1 MNKFTFPLKSSE
13 NKPDKDMGSYSPEDI
28 EYMSSLSAAVL
39 EQQTSKSHIAIWI
52 SAIAILWLIVWSS
65 FAEIDER
72 TRGIGKVIPS
82 QKLQTIQNLEGGI
95 VSEIYVQEGDHVKK
109 NQPLMKIQDVGFTGS
124 YNEKQL
130 KINELKAKSYRLQA
144 EANAQNFSI
153 PATDSQG
160 MSQLI
165 SQEAN
170 LHMSNQNQLS
180 NSVAIIDA
188 QISQKQNELLESK
201 SKREELKNAYDLISR
216 EIAITEPLTKSLVVS
231 EVQFLQM
238 KRQAAM
244 IKGDYDAIG
253 HTIAKIGENIG
264 ELRKRRMD
272 VVYSFRNKA
281 KQELNSV
288 VAEIQQVKETE
299 SIFADKVDRT
309 IVRSPVNGTI
319 NQILINTIGG
329 VVKPGMDLLE
339 IVPDGDKILIEAR
352 IKPSDIAYIYPGQRA
367 NVKFSAYDFSIY
379 GGLKGKVKHVSA
391 NTITD
396 ERGNSFYLVH
406 IETDKSHLE
415 KNGKPLEIMSGMT
428 VDVDILTGKKT
439 VMDFILKPILKV
451 KQNSL
456 GEH

>member
-1 MNKFTFPLKSSE
+1 MNKIDHSTSEEIHPNYSS
-13 NKPDKDMGSYSPEDI
+13 EDI

-39 EQQTSKSHIAIWI
+39 EQQTSKSHIAVWLA
-52 SAIAILWLIVWSS
+52 SAGILWLIVWSS
-65 FAEIDER
+65 FAQIDER
-72 TRGIGKVIPS
+72 TRGSGKIIPS
-82 QKLQTIQNLEGGI
+82 QRIQTIQNLEGGI
-95 VSEIYVQEGDHVKK
+95 LSEIYVKEGDKVKK
-109 NQPLMKIQDVGFTGS
+109 GQALMKIKDVGFTGS

-130 KINELKAKSYRLQA
+130 KINELKAKSYRLRA
-144 EANAQNFSI
+144 EASGQSFFI
-153 PATDSQG
+153 PETDHNG
-160 MSQLI
+160 MSMLV

-170 LHMSNQNQLS
+170 LHMSNQSQLA

-188 QISQKQNELLESK
+188 QISQKENELLENK
-201 SKREELKNAYDLISR
+201 SKRSELKNAYDLISR
-216 EIAITEPLTKSLVVS
+216 EIAITEPLTKSNVVS

-244 IKGDYDAIG
+244 IKGDYDATEHSMARIR
-253 HTIAKIGENIG
+253 ENIG
-264 ELRKRRMD
+264 ELRKRRME
-272 VVYSFRNKA
+272 VVYAFRNRS

-288 VAEIQQVKETE
+288 SAEIQQIKESE
-299 SIFADKVDRT
+299 SVLADRVDRT

-319 NQILINTIGG
+319 NQVLINTIGG

-339 IVPDGDKILIEAR
+339 IVPDGDVLMVEAR
-352 IKPSDIAYIYPGQRA
+352 IKPSDIAYIYPGQKA

-396 ERGNSFYLVH
+396 ERGNSYYLVH
-406 IETDKSHLE
+406 IETDKKFLE
-415 KNGKPLEIMSGMT
+415 KDGKPLEIMSGMT

>member
-1 MNKFTFPLKSSE
+1 MNKINPIPTNE
-13 NKPDKDMGSYSPEDI
+13 QYSPEDI

-39 EQQTSKSHIAIWI
+39 EQQTSKSHIVVWL
-52 SAIAILWLIVWSS
+52 SSIAILWLIIWSS
-65 FAEIDER
+65 FAQIDER
-72 TRGIGKVIPS
+72 TRGLGKVVPS
-82 QKLQTIQNLEGGI
+82 QKIQTIQNLEGGI
-95 VSEIYVQEGDHVKK
+95 VSEIYVREGDRVKK
-109 NQPLMKIQDVGFTGS
+109 GQPLMKIQDVGFTGS

-130 KINELKAKSYRLQA
+130 KINELNAKSYRLKA

-153 PATDSQG
+153 PVSDSNA
-160 MSQLI
+160 MSTLI

-170 LHMSNQNQLS
+170 LHMSNQSQLS

-188 QISQKQNELLESK
+188 QIAQKENELLESQAR
-201 SKREELKNAYDLISR
+201 REELKNAYALISR
-216 EIAITEPLTKSLVVS
+216 EMAITEPLTKSLVVS

-238 KRQAAM
+238 KRQASN
-244 IKGDYDAIG
+244 IKGDYDATG
-253 HTIAKIGENIG
+253 HTIARIRENIG
-264 ELRKRRMD
+264 ELRKRRMN
-272 VVYSFRNKA
+272 VVYEFRNKA

-288 VAEIQQVKETE
+288 VAEIQQIKESE
-299 SIFADKVDRT
+299 SVLADRVDRT

-319 NQILINTIGG
+319 NQVLINTIGG
-329 VVKPGMDLLE
+329 VVKPAMDLLE
-339 IVPDGDKILIEAR
+339 IVPEDDILMVEAR
-352 IKPSDIAYIYPGQRA
+352 IKPSDIAYIYPGQKA

-379 GGLKGKVKHVSA
+379 GGLKGKVKHVGA

-396 ERGNSFYLVH
+396 EQGNSYYLVH
-406 IETDKSHLE
+406 IVTDKRFLE
-415 KNGKPLEIMSGMT
+415 KNGKTLEIMSGMT

>member
-1 MNKFTFPLKSSE
+1 MNKFNPGTDNE
-13 NKPDKDMGSYSPEDI
+13 KDQTGQTVHYSPEDI

-39 EQQTSKSHIAIWI
+39 EQQTSKSHIVIWLS
-52 SAIAILWLIVWSS
+52 SAAILWLIIWSS
-65 FAEIDER
+65 FAQIDER
-72 TRGIGKVIPS
+72 TRGSGKVIPS
-82 QKLQTIQNLEGGI
+82 QRIQTVQNLEGGI
-95 VSEIYVQEGDHVKK
+95 VSEIYVKEGDRVKK
-109 NQPLMKIQDVGFTGS
+109 GQPLMKIQDVGFTGS

-130 KINELKAKSYRLQA
+130 KINELKAKSYRLKA
-144 EANAQNFSI
+144 EAYAQGFSV
-153 PATDSQG
+153 PQDDRKG
-160 MSQLI
+160 MSMLI

-170 LHMSNQNQLS
+170 LHMSNQSQLS
-180 NSVAIIDA
+180 NNVAIIDA
-188 QISQKQNELLESK
+188 QISQKEKELLETR
-201 SKREELKNAYDLISR
+201 SKREELKNAYELISR
-216 EIAITEPLTKSLVVS
+216 ELAITEPLTKNNVVS

-238 KRQAAM
+238 KRQATM
-244 IKGDYDAIG
+244 IKGDYDAAAHSISR
-253 HTIAKIGENIG
+253 IQENIG
-264 ELRKRRMD
+264 ELRKRRME
-272 VVYSFRNKA
+272 VVYEFRNKA

-288 VAEIQQVKETE
+288 SAEIQQISE
-299 SIFADKVDRT
+299 SESVLADRVDRT
-309 IVRSPVNGTI
+309 IVRSPVNGVI

-329 VVKPGMDLLE
+329 VVKPAMDLLE
-339 IVPDGDKILIEAR
+339 VVPDGDVLMVEVK

-396 ERGNSFYLVH
+396 ERGNSYYLVR
-406 IETDKSHLE
+406 IVTDKNHLE

>member
-1 MNKFTFPLKSSE
+1 MNKINSTQTNE
-13 NKPDKDMGSYSPEDI
+13 HYAPEDI

-39 EQQTSKSHIAIWI
+39 EQQTSKSHIVVWL
-52 SAIAILWLIVWSS
+52 SSIAILWLIVWSS
-65 FAEIDER
+65 FAQIDER

-82 QKLQTIQNLEGGI
+82 QKIQTVQNLEGGI
-95 VSEIYVQEGDHVKK
+95 VSEIYVREGDRVKK
-109 NQPLMKIQDVGFTGS
+109 GQPLMKIQDVGFTGS

-130 KINELKAKSYRLQA
+130 KINELSAKSYRLKA

-153 PATDSQG
+153 PTSDRNG
-160 MSQLI
+160 MSMLV

-170 LHMSNQNQLS
+170 LHMSNQNQLA
-180 NSVAIIDA
+180 NSVAIIEA
-188 QISQKQNELLESK
+188 QISQKENELLESK
-201 SKREELKNAYDLISR
+201 AKREELKNAYDLISR
-216 EIAITEPLTKSLVVS
+216 EMAITEPLTKNMVVS

-244 IKGDYDAIG
+244 IKGDYQATE
-253 HTIAKIGENIG
+253 HTIARIKENIG
-264 ELRKRRMD
+264 ELRKRRMN
-272 VVYSFRNKA
+272 VVYEFRNKA
-281 KQELNSV
+281 KQELNGV
-288 VAEIQQVKETE
+288 VAEIQQIKESE
-299 SIFADKVDRT
+299 SVLADRVDRT

-329 VVKPGMDLLE
+329 VVKPAMDLLE
-339 IVPDGDKILIEAR
+339 IVPEDDLLMVEAR
-352 IKPSDIAYIYPGQRA
+352 IKPSDIAYIYPGQKA

-396 ERGNSFYLVH
+396 EKGNSYYLVH
-406 IETDKSHLE
+406 IATDKSFLE
-415 KNGKPLEIMSGMT
+415 KNGKSLEIMSGMT

>member
-1 MNKFTFPLKSSE
+1 MNKVNSAQTNQTNE
-13 NKPDKDMGSYSPEDI
+13 QYSPEDI

-39 EQQTSKSHIAIWI
+39 EQQTSKSHIVVWL
-52 SAIAILWLIVWSS
+52 SSFAILWLIVWSS
-65 FAEIDER
+65 FAQIDER
-72 TRGIGKVIPS
+72 TRGTGKVIPS
-82 QKLQTIQNLEGGI
+82 QKIQTVQNLEGGI
-95 VSEIYVQEGDHVKK
+95 VSEIYVREGDRVKK
-109 NQPLMKIQDVGFTGS
+109 GQPLMKIQDVGFTGS

-130 KINELKAKSYRLQA
+130 KINELNAKSYRLKA
-144 EANAQNFSI
+144 EANAQGFSVPTSEGKGI
-153 PATDSQG
+153 S
-160 MSQLI
+160 MLI

-170 LHMSNQNQLS
+170 LHMSNQNQLY
-180 NSVAIIDA
+180 NSVEIIDA
-188 QISQKQNELLESK
+188 QISQKENELLESK
-201 SKREELKNAYDLISR
+201 AKREELKNAYDLISR
-216 EIAITEPLTKSLVVS
+216 EMAITEPLTKNMVVS

-244 IKGDYDAIG
+244 IKGDYQATE
-253 HTIAKIGENIG
+253 HTIARIRENMG
-264 ELRKRRMD
+264 ELRKRRMN
-272 VVYSFRNKA
+272 VVYEFRNKA
-281 KQELNSV
+281 KQELNGV
-288 VAEIQQVKETE
+288 VAEIQQIKESE
-299 SIFADKVDRT
+299 SVLADRVDRT

-329 VVKPGMDLLE
+329 VVKPAMDLLE
-339 IVPDGDKILIEAR
+339 IVPEDDLLMVEAR
-352 IKPSDIAYIYPGQRA
+352 IKPSDIAYIYAGQKA

-396 ERGNSFYLVH
+396 EKGNSYYLVH
-406 IETDKSHLE
+406 IATDKSFLE
-415 KNGKPLEIMSGMT
+415 KNGKSLDIMSGMT

>member
-1 MNKFTFPLKSSE
+1 MSNFTFKLTESHNKLTE
-13 NKPDKDMGSYSPEDI
+13 NGTKYSPEDI

-39 EQQTSKSHIAIWI
+39 EQQTSRSHIVVWL
-52 SAIAILWLIVWSS
+52 SSIAILWLIIWSS
-65 FAEIDER
+65 FAQIDER

-82 QKLQTIQNLEGGI
+82 QKIQTIQNLEGGI
-95 VSEIYVQEGDHVKK
+95 VSEIYIKEGDRVKK

-130 KINELKAKSYRLQA
+130 KINELSAKSYRLKA
-144 EANAQNFSI
+144 EAGAQSFSI
-153 PATDSQG
+153 PASDRNA
-160 MSQLI
+160 MSMLI

-188 QISQKQNELLESK
+188 QISQKESELLESK
-201 SKREELKNAYDLISR
+201 AKRDELKNAYDLISR
-216 EIAITEPLTKSLVVS
+216 EIAITEPLTKNNVVS

-238 KRQAAM
+238 KRQASM
-244 IKGDYDAIG
+244 IKGDYDVTA
-253 HTIAKIGENIG
+253 HTIARIRENID
-264 ELRKRRMD
+264 ELRKRRMN
-272 VVYSFRNKA
+272 VVYEFRNKA

-288 VAEIQQVKETE
+288 SAEIQQIKETE
-299 SIFADKVDRT
+299 SVLADRVDRT

-329 VVKPGMDLLE
+329 VVKPAMDLLD
-339 IVPDGDKILIEAR
+339 IVPDGNKLLIETR
-352 IKPSDIAYIYPGQRA
+352 IKPSDIAYIYPGQVA

-379 GGLKGKVKHVSA
+379 GGLKGKVKLVSA

-396 ERGNSFYLVH
+396 EHGNSFYLVN
-406 IETDKSHLE
+406 IETDKTHLV
-415 KNGKPLEIMSGMT
+415 KDDKPLEIMSGMT
-428 VDVDILTGKKT
+428 VTVDILTGKKT

>member
-1 MNKFTFPLKSSE
+1 MIKFPFFNP
-13 NKPDKDMGSYSPEDI
+13 KPRVESKDYSPEDI

-39 EQQTSKSHIAIWI
+39 EQQTSRSHIAVWVACIG
-52 SAIAILWLIVWSS
+52 ILWLIVWSS

-72 TRGIGKVIPS
+72 TRGSGKVIPS
-82 QKLQTIQNLEGGI
+82 QRIQTIQNLEGGI
-95 VSEIYVQEGDHVKK
+95 VSEMFVKEGDRVKK
-109 NQPLMKIQDVGFTGS
+109 GQPLMKIQDVGFTGS
-124 YNEKQL
+124 FNEKQL
-130 KINELKAKSYRLQA
+130 KINELKAKSYRLNA
-144 EANAQNFSI
+144 EASGQGFSV
-153 PATDSQG
+153 PTSDHQG

-170 LHMSNQNQLS
+170 LHMSQRSQLS
-180 NSVAIIDA
+180 NAVSIIDA
-188 QISQKQNELLESK
+188 QISQKGKELLESK
-201 SKREELKNAYDLISR
+201 AKREELKNAYDLISQ
-216 EIAITEPLTKSLVVS
+216 EMAITEPLTKNMVVS

-244 IKGDYDAIG
+244 IKGDYQATG
-253 HTIAKIGENIG
+253 HTIARIQENIG
-264 ELRKRRMD
+264 ELRKKRMEI
-272 VVYSFRNKA
+272 VYEFRNKA

-288 VAEIQQVKETE
+288 TAEIQQIRE
-299 SIFADKVDRT
+299 SESVLADRVDRT

-329 VVKPGMDLLE
+329 VVKPGMDMLE
-339 IVPDGDKILIEAR
+339 IVPEDDMLMVEVK
-352 IKPSDIAYIYPGQRA
+352 IKPSDIAYIYPGQSA
-367 NVKFSAYDFSIY
+367 NVKFTAYDFSIY

-396 ERGNSFYLVH
+396 EKDNSFYLVR
-406 IETDKSHLE
+406 IATDKSFLL
-415 KNGKPLEIMSGMT
+415 KDGKPLDIMAGMT

-451 KQNSL
+451 KQNAL

>member
-1 MNKFTFPLKSSE
+1 MNKFPFFNSTPKVES
-13 NKPDKDMGSYSPEDI
+13 KDYSPEDI

-39 EQQTSKSHIAIWI
+39 EQQTSRSHIAVWVACIG
-52 SAIAILWLIVWSS
+52 ILWLIVWSS

-72 TRGIGKVIPS
+72 TRGSGKVIPS
-82 QKLQTIQNLEGGI
+82 QKIQTVQNLEGGI
-95 VSEIYVQEGDHVKK
+95 VSEMFVKEGDRVKK
-109 NQPLMKIQDVGFTGS
+109 GQPLMKIQDVGFTGS
-124 YNEKQL
+124 FNEKQL
-130 KINELKAKSYRLQA
+130 KINELKAKSYRLNA
-144 EANAQNFSI
+144 EASGQGFSI
-153 PATDSQG
+153 PTSDHQG

-170 LHMSNQNQLS
+170 LHMSQQSQLS
-180 NSVAIIDA
+180 NAVSIIDA
-188 QISQKQNELLESK
+188 QISQKGKELLESK
-201 SKREELKNAYDLISR
+201 AKREELKNAYDLISQ
-216 EIAITEPLTKSLVVS
+216 EMAITEPLTKNMVVS

-244 IKGDYDAIG
+244 IKGDYQATG
-253 HTIAKIGENIG
+253 HTIARIQENIG
-264 ELRKRRMD
+264 ELRKKRMEII
-272 VVYSFRNKA
+272 YEFRNKA

-288 VAEIQQVKETE
+288 TAEIQQIRE
-299 SIFADKVDRT
+299 SESVLADRVDRT

-329 VVKPGMDLLE
+329 VVKPGMDMLE
-339 IVPDGDKILIEAR
+339 IVPEDDMLMVEVK
-352 IKPSDIAYIYPGQRA
+352 IKPSDIAYIYPGQSA
-367 NVKFSAYDFSIY
+367 NVKFTAYDFSIY

-396 ERGNSFYLVH
+396 EKDNSFYLVR
-406 IETDKSHLE
+406 IATDKSFLV
-415 KNGKPLEIMSGMT
+415 KDGKPLDIMAGMT

-451 KQNSL
+451 KQNAL

>member
-1 MNKFTFPLKSSE
+1 MNKFNPSGEDSRNKSSE
-13 NKPDKDMGSYSPEDI
+13 PHVHYSPEDI

-39 EQQTSKSHIAIWI
+39 EQQTSKSHIVIWI
-52 SAIAILWLIVWSS
+52 SSAAILWLIIWSS
-65 FAEIDER
+65 FAQIDER
-72 TRGIGKVIPS
+72 TRGSGKVIPS
-82 QKLQTIQNLEGGI
+82 QRIQTVQNLEGGI
-95 VSEIYVQEGDHVKK
+95 VSEIYVKEGDHVKK
-109 NQPLMKIQDVGFTGS
+109 GQPLMKIQDVGFTGS

-130 KINELKAKSYRLQA
+130 KINELKAKSYRLKA
-144 EANAQNFSI
+144 EAYAQNFSV
-153 PATDSQG
+153 PQDDRSG
-160 MSQLI
+160 MSMLI

-170 LHMSNQNQLS
+170 LHMSNQSQLTNNVS
-180 NSVAIIDA
+180 IIDA
-188 QISQKQNELLESK
+188 QISQKEKELLETK
-201 SKREELKNAYDLISR
+201 SKREELKNAYELISR
-216 EIAITEPLTKSLVVS
+216 ELAITEPLTKNNVVS

-238 KRQAAM
+238 KRQATM
-244 IKGDYDAIG
+244 IKGDYDAAG
-253 HTIAKIGENIG
+253 HSIARIQENIG
-264 ELRKRRMD
+264 ELRKRRME
-272 VVYSFRNKA
+272 VVYEFRNKA

-288 VAEIQQVKETE
+288 SAEIQQISE
-299 SIFADKVDRT
+299 SESVLADRVDRT
-309 IVRSPVNGTI
+309 IVRSPVNGII

-329 VVKPGMDLLE
+329 VVKPAMDLLE
-339 IVPDGDKILIEAR
+339 VVPDGDVLMVEVK

-396 ERGNSFYLVH
+396 ERGNSYYLVR
-406 IETDKSHLE
+406 IVTDKNHLE
-415 KNGKPLEIMSGMT
+415 KNGKPLEVMSGMT